1 MNSKRYIC
9 YILAIL
15 LVLSSS
21 TFAFGLSAPTDY
33 PLSQTYTVNR
43 GEGLNS
49 VARGLK
55 NRGYIRSE
63 VLFKAVA
70 IFCGGT
76 EGVKAGDYAMNE
88 RENSISLSCRFI
100 KGDFKLVPIKITIP
114 EGLNNR
120 EISAIFSD
128 KFVNFD
134 ANKFLSLAKD
144 KEGYLFPDTY
154 LFFPNVTAEAII
166 KEMKENFDRKILTIE
181 NDIKKSGKIIDDI
194 IKLASIL
201 ELEAR
206 TTESRKMVSGILW
219 RRLSLDMPLQVDASF
234 KYINGKTTA
243 TLSIADLKLDSPYN
257 SYTNKGLPPTPISN
271 PGLDSIRAAI
281 MPETSPYLYFLTGRD
296 GKMYYA
302 STYDKHL
309 QNKSLYL
316 K

>member
-1 MNSKRYIC
+1 M
-9 YILAIL
+9 
-15 LVLSSS
+15 LVLLSSVL
-21 TFAFGLSAPTDY
+21 AFGLSAPTDY
-33 PLSQTYTVNR
+33 PPSQIYSVNK

-49 VARGLK
+49 VATGLK
-55 NRGYIRSE
+55 SRGYIRSE
-63 VLFKAVA
+63 MIFKSAAVL
-70 IFCGGT
+70 CGGT
-76 EGVKAGDYAMNE
+76 KGVKAGDYAMNK
-88 RENSISLSCRFI
+88 RENSISLSCRFV
-100 KGDFKLVPIKITIP
+100 KGDFELVPIKITIP

-120 EISAIFSD
+120 EISAIFLD
-128 KFVNFD
+128 KFLNFD
-134 ANKFLSLAKD
+134 SNKFLTLAKD

-166 KEMKENFDRKILTIE
+166 KEMQENFDRKILTVE
-181 NDIKKSGKIIDDI
+181 SEIKKSGKNVDDI

-206 TTESRKMVSGILW
+206 TTESRKMVSSILW
-219 RRLSLDMPLQVDASF
+219 RRLSLGMPLQVDASF

-243 TLSIADLKLDSPYN
+243 TLSVTDLKLDSPYN
-257 SYTNKGLPPTPISN
+257 SYTNKGLPPNPISN

-281 MPETSPYLYFLTGRD
+281 APQPNPYLYFLTGTD

>member
-21 TFAFGLSAPTDY
+21 TLAFGLSAPTDY
-33 PLSQTYTVNR
+33 PLSQTYTINR

-63 VLFKAVA
+63 ITFKIVAVL
-70 IFCGGT
+70 CGGT
-76 EGVKAGDYAMNE
+76 KGVKAGDYAMNE

-120 EISAIFSD
+120 EIPAIFSD

-271 PGLDSIRAAI
+271 PGLDSIRTAI